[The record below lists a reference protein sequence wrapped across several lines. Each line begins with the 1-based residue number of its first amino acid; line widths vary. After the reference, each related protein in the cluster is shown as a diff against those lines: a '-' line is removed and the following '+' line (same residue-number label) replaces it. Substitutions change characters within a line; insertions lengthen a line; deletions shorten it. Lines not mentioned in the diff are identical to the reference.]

1 MINTT
6 NRSGTLPTKTI
17 SIVDTIAC
25 CKCDN
30 NNSSYTR
37 VRSISHIRSSM
48 AAAPIS
54 FCFGAGEDIVT
65 FSTSRPDRQNRMRL
79 EPSTATSSFQ
89 VRKIQLPKEI
99 IGLIQSS
106 RRLCTPKDSGDYVEK
121 SRIELWFYAQV
132 GHTRN
137 SCPTYW
143 ASRWY
148 CRYDVMVHG
157 RDRQLSVNTFSSEDL
172 EVIAVQSLAKFLWLC
187 QLLFLESKSHLLG
200 NMLADWANFTTG
212 ICTVA
217 LRGGGG
223 ALAQHPWKILTS
235 VFWMGYWWR
244 FATYRW
250 WADSYRNEARW
261 CFALGCWNFA
271 RDINHGSPLDSTGA
285 PLQNSGASGKRGWL
299 KSGTLNKDWTRKVI
313 AHHQNW

>member
-30 NNSSYTR
+30 NDSSYTR

-65 FSTSRPDRQNRMRL
+65 FSTSRPDRQNRTRL

-106 RRLCTPKDSGDYVEK
+106 RRTFLQLQTDSRDYVETK
-121 SRIELWFYAQV
+121 QNLKPVILRASRAYTEQLSNCIELLDDIVDMMNMEKW
-132 GHTRN
+132 
-137 SCPTYW
+137 
-143 ASRWY
+143 
-148 CRYDVMVHG
+148 
-157 RDRQLSVNTFSSEDL
+157 RQD
-172 EVIAVQSLAKFLWLC
+172 
-187 QLLFLESKSHLLG
+187 
-200 NMLADWANFTTG
+200 
-212 ICTVA
+212 
-217 LRGGGG
+217 
-223 ALAQHPWKILTS
+223 
-235 VFWMGYWWR
+235 
-244 FATYRW
+244 
-250 WADSYRNEARW
+250 
-261 CFALGCWNFA
+261 
-271 RDINHGSPLDSTGA
+271 
-285 PLQNSGASGKRGWL
+285 
-299 KSGTLNKDWTRKVI
+299 
-313 AHHQNW
+313 